1 MFIKINDE
9 YAIES
14 EEECWVVKSF
24 NPPSKQYS
32 EGYWRPKTFHH
43 TFEQAIASLA
53 RKMIRLSGA
62 DGLVDAIKEAQVI
75 SCELKSALDPSYKI
89 EEL

>member
-14 EEECWVVKSF
+14 EEECWAVKLF
-24 NPPSKQYS
+24 NSPSKQYS
-32 EGYWRPKTFHH
+32 EGYWRAKTYHR
-43 TFEQAIASLA
+43 TFEEAVSSLA
-53 RKMIRLSGA
+53 RRMIRFSGA
-62 DGLVDAIKEAQVI
+62 VGLVDAIKEAQVI
-75 SCELKSALDPSYKI
+75 SCELKSALDPLYKV